1 MRRRARRS
9 AQPLGAGVDRTSA
22 VSVVA
27 SAVLTPLIVSLW
39 AWITPVAGKSE
50 FDGMSADQL
59 RSRNKWLD
67 RAFTVLMFVGMAA
80 PIPLLPNPD
89 VKPLAPWLIGLAI
102 GSMVVLPSA
111 VIAGLTL
118 PKGAVRF
125 REFWRYY
132 EVRWGIG
139 LKGIAWVY
147 GLITLVWVVSL
158 TRLLLGT

>member
-9 AQPLGAGVDRTSA
+9 AQPLGVRVDRASA
-22 VSVVA
+22 ISVFA

-39 AWITPVAGKSE
+39 ARITPVAGQSE

-80 PIPLLPNPD
+80 PIPFLPNPGA
-89 VKPLAPWLIGLAI
+89 KPLAPWLIGLAI

-111 VIAGLTL
+111 VIAALTL

-158 TRLLLGT
+158 TRLLLGA